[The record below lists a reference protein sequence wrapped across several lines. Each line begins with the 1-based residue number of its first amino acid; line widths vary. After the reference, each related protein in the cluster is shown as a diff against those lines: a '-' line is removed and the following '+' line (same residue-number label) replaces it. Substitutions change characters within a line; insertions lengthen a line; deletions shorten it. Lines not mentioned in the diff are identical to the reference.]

1 MWEIIIFLIS
11 VFLLVVVFVHRWYLL
26 EKGQLFGK
34 MVLKR
39 GMNLPTKL
47 TKEDHEVTV
56 KEMIPKANTIDPKL
70 VVKGDVLFKKAEVA
84 LKKGDL
90 DGAEK
95 LFIQSISMNPSK
107 VETHARL
114 GTIYLNDES
123 YSKAELIYRKLII
136 AEPENPTYL
145 SNLGL
150 ALFQQEKFEE
160 AKGFYE
166 KAIELDDQ
174 RPGRFYSLSRI
185 NYQLGDFDGAVFNIE
200 KALNLDADNL
210 DYGLT
215 LSHWYL
221 EKNMLTEAKEILGKI
236 LKHWPENEE
245 ALTMMKT
252 LKKENEEVEEKKE
265 ADKE

>member
-1 MWEIIIFLIS
+1 MWEIIIFTVSLL
-11 VFLLVVVFVHRWYLL
+11 LLVVVFVHRWYLL

-39 GMNLPTKL
+39 GMNLPSKL

-70 VVKGDVLFKKAEVA
+70 AVKGDVLFKKAEAA

-107 VETHARL
+107 IETHARL
-114 GTIYLNDES
+114 GAIYLNDQS

-145 SNLGL
+145 NNLGL

-174 RPGRFYSLSRI
+174 RPGRYYSLSRI
-185 NYQLGDFDGAVFNIE
+185 NYQLGDFDSAVFNIQ
-200 KALNLDADNL
+200 KALSLDADNL

-221 EKNMLTEAKEILGKI
+221 EKNMVAEAKEILGKI

-245 ALTMMKT
+245 ALAMMKS
-252 LKKENEEVEEKKE
+252 LEKDNEKSEGVEDKK
-265 ADKE
+265 D

>member
-11 VFLLVVVFVHRWYLL
+11 LVLLGVVFVHRWYLL

-39 GMNLPTKL
+39 GMNLPSKL

-56 KEMIPKANTIDPKL
+56 REMIPKADTIDPKL
-70 VVKGDVLFKKAEVA
+70 AVKGDVLFKKAEAA

-107 VETHARL
+107 IETHARL
-114 GTIYLNDES
+114 GSIYLNDQS

-136 AEPENPTYL
+136 ADPENPTYL
-145 SNLGL
+145 NNLGL

-160 AKGFYE
+160 AKGSYE

-185 NYQLGDFDGAVFNIE
+185 NYQLGDFDNAILNIQ
-200 KALNLDADNL
+200 KAITLDPENL

-215 LSHWYL
+215 LSHWYM
-221 EKNMLTEAKEILGKI
+221 EKEMTADAKAILKKI
-236 LKHWPENEE
+236 LHHWPENEE
-245 ALTMMKT
+245 ALGMMKRMEVQGGDD
-252 LKKENEEVEEKKE
+252 KKV
-265 ADKE
+265 D

>member
-1 MWEIIIFLIS
+1 VSL
-11 VFLLVVVFVHRWYLL
+11 VLLGVVFVHRWFLL

-39 GMNLPTKL
+39 GMNLPSKL

-56 KEMIPKANTIDPKL
+56 KEMIPKPDTIDPKL
-70 VVKGDVLFKKAEVA
+70 AVKGDVLFKKAESA

-107 VETHARL
+107 IETHARL
-114 GTIYLNDES
+114 GSIYLNDQS

-136 AEPENPTYL
+136 ADPENPTYL
-145 SNLGL
+145 NNLGL

-160 AKGFYE
+160 AKGSYE

-185 NYQLGDFDGAVFNIE
+185 NYQLGDFDNAVLNIQ
-200 KALNLDADNL
+200 KALTLDPDNL

-221 EKNMLTEAKEILGKI
+221 EKEMITDAKVILKKI

-245 ALTMMKT
+245 ALAMMKRMGEGT
-252 LKKENEEVEEKKE
+252 EDKHEEDKKVKEEK
-265 ADKE
+265 

>member
-1 MWEIIIFLIS
+1 MWEIIIFAVS
-11 VFLLVVVFVHRWYLL
+11 LLLLGVVFVHRWYLL

-39 GMNLPTKL
+39 GMNLPSKL

-56 KEMIPKANTIDPKL
+56 KEMIPKADTIDPKL
-70 VVKGDVLFKKAEVA
+70 AVKGDVLFKKAELA

-114 GTIYLNDES
+114 GSIYLNDQS

-136 AEPENPTYL
+136 TDPDNPTYY

-150 ALFQQEKFEE
+150 ALFQQEKFED
-160 AKGFYE
+160 ARAFYE

-185 NYQLGDFDGAVFNIE
+185 NYQLGDFDNAILNIQ
-200 KALNLDADNL
+200 KAITLDPENL

-215 LSHWYL
+215 LSHWYF
-221 EKNMLTEAKEILGKI
+221 EKNMNTEAKEILEKI
-236 LKHWPENEE
+236 LKHWPESEE
-245 ALTMMKT
+245 ALAMMKDI
-252 LKKENEEVEEKKE
+252 KGGDENLEKAIEDEQK
-265 ADKE
+265 